1 MMEYSVLM
9 SVYAGENAGYFR
21 CAAESMLA
29 QTAAPAEFVLVCD
42 GPLTPALDAEVER
55 LCGENPEVMRV
66 VRLPEN
72 RGLGLALRQGLET
85 CRCELVARMDS
96 DDIALDRRMEH
107 QLAAMAADE
116 TISVLGMQIAE
127 FTGTVENIRGYRT
140 VPLRT
145 EEVRSGAAGR
155 NPMNHMTVLLCRS
168 HVLAVGNYQDC
179 KGFED
184 YHLWARMLAA
194 GYRLENLP
202 EIGVMARVTSLQARR
217 GGMAYFRRT
226 VEMER
231 FLLAC
236 GLIGHG
242 RCGRNIA
249 VRFCGTV
256 LLPGTLRDRVY
267 RKYLRQTESPPFPW
281 AGNVPERTRRTVG
294 SAQ

>member
-9 SVYAGENAGYFR
+9 SVYAGENADYFR
-21 CAAESMLA
+21 RAAESMLT

-55 LCGENPEVMRV
+55 LCAENPAMMRV

-72 RGLGLALRQGLET
+72 RGLGLALRQGLEA

-96 DDIALDRRMEH
+96 DDIALPLRMEH
-107 QLAAMAADE
+107 QLAAMAADG
-116 TISVLGMQIAE
+116 TVSVLGMQIAE

-140 VPLRT
+140 VPLRA
-145 EEVRSGAAGR
+145 EEVRRGAAGR
-155 NPMNHMTVLLCRS
+155 NPMNHMTVLLRRS
-168 HVLAVGNYQDC
+168 HVLAVGSYQDC

-184 YHLWARMLAA
+184 YHLWARMLSA

-202 EIGVMARVTSLQARR
+202 EIGVLARVTGLQARR
-217 GGMAYFRRT
+217 GGMTYFRRT

-231 FLLAC
+231 FLRAC
-236 GLIGHG
+236 GLIGYG
-242 RCGRNIA
+242 RWCRNLA

-256 LLPGTLRDRVY
+256 LLPKTLRDRVY
-267 RKYLRQTESPPFPW
+267 RRYLRQTESPPFPW
-281 AGNVPERTRRTVG
+281 AGAAPERTRQTAG
-294 SAQ
+294 SVQ